1 MKKVK
6 LYTDGSSRGNPG
18 PGGYGVILEDIE
30 SGVTKECSEG
40 YKLTTNNRMELMA
53 VIAGL
58 EKLNIS
64 PIDVEIITDSR
75 YVCYAVE
82 KKWLFKW
89 ESKSFKNKKNKDLWK
104 RFLIHFNKHKIR
116 IRWVKGHNNH
126 RQNERCDF
134 LALSAS
140 KKTNKKTDHEYEK
153 NFQTKMGVKD

>member
-1 MKKVK
+1 MIKVK

-18 PGGYGVILEDIE
+18 PGGYGVILEDVE

-64 PIDVEIITDSR
+64 PVDVEIITDSR
-75 YVCYAVE
+75 YVCDAVE

-89 ESKSFKNKKNKDLWK
+89 ESKGFKNKKNKD
-104 RFLIHFNKHKIR
+104 
-116 IRWVKGHNNH
+116 
-126 RQNERCDF
+126 
-134 LALSAS
+134 
-140 KKTNKKTDHEYEK
+140 
-153 NFQTKMGVKD
+153 

>member
-18 PGGYGVILEDIE
+18 PGGYGVILEDTE
-30 SGVTKECSEG
+30 SGFTKECSEG

-58 EKLNIS
+58 EQLNIS

-75 YVCYAVE
+75 YVCDAVE

-89 ESKSFKNKKNKDLWK
+89 ESKNFKNKKNKDLWK

-116 IRWVKGHNNH
+116 IRWVKANNNH
-126 RQNERCDF
+126 PQNERCDF
-134 LALSAS
+134 LALNAS
-140 KKTNKKTDHEYEK
+140 KKTDKKTDQEYEK
-153 NFQTKMGVKD
+153 RLQI

>member
-1 MKKVK
+1 MKLKI
-6 LYTDGSSRGNPG
+6 YTDGACSGNPG
-18 PGGYGVILEDIE
+18 KGGWAAIILDDSIQSSISGSE
-30 SGVTKECSEG
+30 SN
-40 YKLTTNNRMELMA
+40 TTNNRMELMA

-75 YVCYAVE
+75 YVCDAVE

-116 IRWVKGHNNH
+116 TTWVKGHNNH

-153 NFQTKMGVKD
+153 NVQTKMGFKD